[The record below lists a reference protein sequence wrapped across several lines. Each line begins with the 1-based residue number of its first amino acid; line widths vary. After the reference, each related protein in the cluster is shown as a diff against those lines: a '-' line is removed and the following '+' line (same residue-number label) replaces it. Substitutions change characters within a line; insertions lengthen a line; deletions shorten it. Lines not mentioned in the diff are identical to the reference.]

1 MSGSAKNT
9 RIRLDR
15 TICDGF
21 GACVRHAPEYFSLDD
36 WGYASLIGN
45 GSVPAADHDTVMR
58 ALFDCPVHAI
68 VEISEDEFAGE
79 DRSDNDSELVAE
91 DEAPV
96 FEARWGFAQ

>member
-1 MSGSAKNT
+1 MTGKK

-21 GACVRHAPEYFSLDD
+21 GVCAKHAPKHFSLDD
-36 WGYASLIGN
+36 WGYASLIGD
-45 GSVPAADHDTVMR
+45 GTVEEADRDDVLR

-68 VEISEDEFAGE
+68 VEIGDDEFDGE
-79 DRSDNDSELVAE
+79 ARPGPAAAI

-96 FEARWGFAQ
+96 FEARWGYAQ

>member
-1 MSGSAKNT
+1 MSDHM

-21 GACVRHAPEYFSLDD
+21 GACARHAPGYFSLDD
-36 WGYASLIGN
+36 WGYAALTGDGN
-45 GSVPAADHDTVMR
+45 VAAADRPEVLR

-68 VEISEDEFAGE
+68 VEIAEDEFAGE
-79 DRSDNDSELVAE
+79 GRPGSTPA
-91 DEAPV
+91 DEEPV

>member
-1 MSGSAKNT
+1 MSGKM

-21 GACVRHAPEYFSLDD
+21 GVCAKHAPKHFSLDD
-36 WGYASLIGN
+36 WGYASLIGD
-45 GSVPAADHDTVMR
+45 GTIEEADHDDVLR

-68 VEISEDEFAGE
+68 VEISDNEFDGE
-79 DRSDNDSELVAE
+79 ARPAPAAPAT

>member
-1 MSGSAKNT
+1 MSGQM

-21 GACVRHAPEYFSLDD
+21 GVCAKHAPKHFSLDD
-36 WGYASLIGN
+36 WGYASLIGD
-45 GSVPAADHDTVMR
+45 GTVEEADRGDVLR

-68 VEISEDEFAGE
+68 MEISDNEF
-79 DRSDNDSELVAE
+79 DREPRPDPTVPAT

>member
-1 MSGSAKNT
+1 MSDHL

-21 GACVRHAPEYFSLDD
+21 GACARHAPDYFSLDD
-36 WGYASLIGN
+36 WGYAALIGD
-45 GSVPAADHDTVMR
+45 GTVPDGDRPAVLR

-68 VEISEDEFAGE
+68 VEVTDDEFAGE
-79 DRSDNDSELVAE
+79 GRPESTAA
-91 DEAPV
+91 DEEPV

>member
-1 MSGSAKNT
+1 MSPNM

-21 GACVRHAPEYFSLDD
+21 GVCAKHAPKHFSLDD
-36 WGYASLIGN
+36 WGYASLIGD
-45 GSVPAADHDTVMR
+45 GTVADADRDDVLR

-68 VEISEDEFAGE
+68 IEISDNEFDGE
-79 DRSDNDSELVAE
+79 KPPDATVPAS

>member
-1 MSGSAKNT
+1 M

-21 GACVRHAPEYFSLDD
+21 GVCAKHAPKHFSLDD
-36 WGYASLIGN
+36 WGYASLIGD
-45 GSVPAADHDTVMR
+45 GSVEATDRDDVLR

-68 VEISEDEFAGE
+68 IEITDE
-79 DRSDNDSELVAE
+79 SDGQTPPGPASPDT

>member
-1 MSGSAKNT
+1 MSKDM

-21 GACVRHAPEYFSLDD
+21 GTCAKHAPKYFSLDD
-36 WGYASLIGN
+36 WGYAALIGD
-45 GSVPAADHDTVMR
+45 GTVPEADRHDVLR

-68 VEISEDEFAGE
+68 VEIDDDEFAGE
-79 DRSDNDSELVAE
+79 ARRDAE
-91 DEAPV
+91 PPADEEPV